1 MKKVL
6 LALLVII
13 ALGSCQQNAC
23 LKYVKMSGRA
33 IKESIQING
42 GTEASLGMPQQ
53 SSISTSN
60 LSLLTPM
67 ESGVERMTR

>member
-13 ALGSCQQNAC
+13 ALGSCQENAC

>member
-33 IKESIQING
+33 IKESIPVAG
-42 GTEASLGMPQQ
+42 CTEASLGMSKQP
-53 SSISTSN
+53 SLPSADF
-60 LSLLTPM
+60 SLLNPM

>member
-6 LALLVII
+6 LAVLVII

>member
-13 ALGSCQQNAC
+13 SLGSCKENAC

-33 IKESIQING
+33 IKESIPAG
-42 GTEASLGMPQQ
+42 CTEAALGMPQPP
-53 SSISTSN
+53 SLSTSDF
-60 LSLLTPM
+60 SLLNPM
-67 ESGVERMTR
+67 ESGVDRMTR

>member
-13 ALGSCQQNAC
+13 AFGSCKENAC

-33 IKESIQING
+33 IKESIPAG
-42 GTEASLGMPQQ
+42 CTEASIGLSKNQ
-53 SSISTSN
+53 SSPSADF
-60 LSLLTPM
+60 SLLHPM
-67 ESGVERMTR
+67 ESGVDRMTR